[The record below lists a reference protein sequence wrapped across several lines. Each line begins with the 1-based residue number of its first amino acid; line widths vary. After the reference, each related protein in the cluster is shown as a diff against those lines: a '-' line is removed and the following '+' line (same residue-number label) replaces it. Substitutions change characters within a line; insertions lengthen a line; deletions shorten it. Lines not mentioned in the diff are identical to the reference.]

1 MGIKRKGYLLGNE
14 VTASQALK
22 RQNKSDD
29 LNSSESEST
38 MRQSQDKSMRAHN
51 AKASAR
57 GIRSAEVLGKRTSK
71 QKDHTQEILVP
82 LQQSLRNNKDYERV
96 VFIDNVTLDPK
107 VKLYRKTEKSETMSH
122 MWRDFIAET

>member
-1 MGIKRKGYLLGNE
+1 MGIKRKGHLLGDE
-14 VTASQALK
+14 VTASQAPK
-22 RQNKSDD
+22 RQNKGDD

-38 MRQSQDKSMRAHN
+38 MRQSRNKSMRAPN

-71 QKDHTQEILVP
+71 QKDHTREILVP
-82 LQQSLRNNKDYERV
+82 LQQPLRNKKDYERV

-107 VKLYRKTEKSETMSH
+107 VELYRKTEKLETMSH
-122 MWRDFIAET
+122 M